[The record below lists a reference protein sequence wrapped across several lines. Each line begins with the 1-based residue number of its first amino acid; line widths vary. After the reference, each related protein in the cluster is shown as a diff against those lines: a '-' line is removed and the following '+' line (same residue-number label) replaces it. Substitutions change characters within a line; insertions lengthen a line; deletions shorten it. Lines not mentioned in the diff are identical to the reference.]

1 MRKLPKINSL
11 VIKIGSNIITDSN
24 HNIDE
29 AFLKSLVNKISQIK
43 SDIKNITIV
52 SSGAVAAGFK
62 ELGFE
67 SRPTNI
73 NDKQACAAVGQTRLM
88 WYYEQAFS
96 KHNFHTAQIL
106 ITKDD
111 FSNRRR
117 YLNAKYTLRVLL
129 EKGIIPIINEN
140 DSVVVDELKYV
151 ESFGDNDNLSA
162 LVASLIQADL
172 LLILSDVDGLYD
184 KNPSENDDA
193 KLISEVKFIN
203 EDLLEAAGKSVSKVG
218 TGGMKS
224 KILAVKKAMDAGCY
238 VGIINGKVPDN
249 IIKFLNGEETGTFFD
264 HSEDPVCKRKLWI
277 AYAAIPQGT
286 IIIDT
291 GAEKALV
298 KNKKSLLASG
308 IKTVEGNFNIGD
320 IVIVKNEDDIELARG
335 KVRYNC
341 HDIQQI
347 TGKKSNEIFDI
358 LGYHFGD
365 EIIHRDDLIIS
376 DNIKES

>member
-29 AFLKSLVNKISQIK
+29 KFLNSLVNKISQIK

-67 SRPTNI
+67 SRPINI
-73 NDKQACAAVGQTRLM
+73 NDKQACAAVGQVRLM

-184 KNPSENDDA
+184 KNPSENDNA

-224 KILAVKKAMDAGCY
+224 KILAVKKAMDSGCY

-249 IIKFLNGEETGTFFD
+249 IIKFLNGEETGTFFN
-264 HSEDPVCKRKLWI
+264 HSDDPVCKRKLWI
-277 AYAAIPQGT
+277 AYATIPQGT
-286 IIIDT
+286 LIIDK
-291 GAEKALV
+291 GAEKALI

-308 IKTVEGNFNIGD
+308 IKAVEGNFNIGD
-320 IVIVKNEDDIELARG
+320 IVIVKNENDFELARG
-335 KVRYNC
+335 KVRYGC

-347 TGKKSNEIFDI
+347 KGKKSNEIFDI

-365 EIIHRDDLIIS
+365 EIIHRDDLVIS